1 MNTTLAPLDIGSTG
15 IGVNKMQAYLNMF
28 QEKGFITTKLAQDGD
43 YGPKTANAVREFQ
56 AYSTLPINGQIND
69 ATWTAIV
76 NKLRELQIVTNVP
89 VASRSFYLTKG
100 NQGLEV
106 FKMQEYLNEIA
117 AKNSCLRPVPMDA
130 MYGDRTAATVS
141 QFQYL
146 YDLNIDG
153 NIGKA
158 TWDAIINTRNG
169 M

>member
-1 MNTTLAPLDIGSTG
+1 MNTTLAPLQIGSTG

-28 QEKGFITTKLAQDGD
+28 QERGMITTKLVQDGD
-43 YGPKTANAVREFQ
+43 FGPKTANAVREFQ
-56 AYSTLPINGQIND
+56 AYAKLPITGAID
-69 ATWTAIV
+69 GPTWNAIV
-76 NKLRELQIVTNVP
+76 NKLRELKIVTNVP

-117 AKNSCLRPVPMDA
+117 AQNACLRPVPMDS
-130 MYGDRTAATVS
+130 MYGDRTVATVS

-158 TWDAIINTRNG
+158 TWDAIVNTRNG
-169 M
+169 L